1 MESAIAMFDSRTI
14 LCWLFDDYAP
24 ASRYVTSRALAKLL
38 EALIGVCVYVYIL
51 TYIYTYMY
59 VYILYIYDI
68 LCIYIYICA
77 QQFVQSSIRLP
88 SDRVFRR
95 TANVW
100 FLSHGVS

>member
-59 VYILYIYDI
+59 VYI
-68 LCIYIYICA
+68 
-77 QQFVQSSIRLP
+77 
-88 SDRVFRR
+88 
-95 TANVW
+95 
-100 FLSHGVS
+100 